1 MSPVQS
7 YKLSALIG
15 MSICNGIIASRHEA
29 EGDKMDMCM
38 GIGCSVADECTR
50 HTREPDMKQHFSEY
64 EGCYG
69 GRLPKDNCTGF
80 QQQSATVEGD
90 KMSEEK
96 EDFYDSVESSP
107 QESVMEHVAAL
118 AEALREAEVDVSS
131 AEQSLIDA
139 KTRLQTAKDSVVQFY
154 SSQNIHKLELATGE
168 IVEVNEKLTCSQIKD
183 ETRLK
188 KAYAWLRQHDG
199 DYLIKRKL
207 EVEELDDEFVA
218 DLTAAGYKEG
228 ADFAVKEAVNTAS
241 LKSFLSEKLGR
252 KAAVATVAIEDVPAE
267 FGLYIFNEVTIKGAK

>member
-1 MSPVQS
+1 MTQG
-7 YKLSALIG
+7 YDLSCAIG
-15 MSICNGIIASRHEA
+15 ISIYNGIIASSHEA
-29 EGDKMDMCM
+29 EGDNML
-38 GIGCSVADECTR
+38 ETP
-50 HTREPDMKQHFSEY
+50 E
-64 EGCYG
+64 
-69 GRLPKDNCTGF
+69 
-80 QQQSATVEGD
+80 ATKGE
-90 KMSEEK
+90 
-96 EDFYDSVESSP
+96 EDFYDSVEIGS

-118 AEALREAEVDVSS
+118 AEALREAEADVSS
-131 AEQSLIDA
+131 AEQSLLDA

-168 IVEVNEKLTCSQIKD
+168 VVEVNEKLTCSQVKD
-183 ETRLK
+183 EARLK

-252 KAAVATVAIEDVPAE
+252 KSAVATVAIEDVPAE

>member
-1 MSPVQS
+1 MTPRQG
-7 YKLSALIG
+7 YDLSCAIG
-15 MSICNGIIASRHEA
+15 ISIYNGIIASRHEA
-29 EGDKMDMCM
+29 
-38 GIGCSVADECTR
+38 
-50 HTREPDMKQHFSEY
+50 
-64 EGCYG
+64 
-69 GRLPKDNCTGF
+69 
-80 QQQSATVEGD
+80 EGD

-96 EDFYDSVESSP
+96 EDFYDSVETSS

-118 AEALREAEVDVSS
+118 AEALRKAEADVSS
-131 AEQSLIDA
+131 AEQSLLDA

-168 IVEVNEKLTCSQIKD
+168 VVEVNEKLTCSQIKD
-183 ETRLK
+183 EARLK

-252 KAAVATVAIEDVPAE
+252 KSAVATVAIEDVPAE
-267 FGLYIFNEVTIKGAK
+267 FGLFIFNEVTIKGAK